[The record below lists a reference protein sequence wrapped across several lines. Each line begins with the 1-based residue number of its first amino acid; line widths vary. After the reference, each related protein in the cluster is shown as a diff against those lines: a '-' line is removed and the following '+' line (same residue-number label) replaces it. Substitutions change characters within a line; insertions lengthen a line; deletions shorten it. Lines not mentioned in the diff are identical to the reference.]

1 MILIKVLTK
10 TKYLSF
16 HFAFECAQRGFV
28 CTTPARHPSTNP
40 AAQRDNIIIKQP
52 KNSICIWHL
61 NMQNAK
67 LRKGST
73 AIYYEQQRSFQS
85 CNNKHAHLHVYWCV
99 CVCVINPQIHLYSV
113 RRTMRRMINKTAIST
128 LGLVSGCR
136 IGFHSFS
143 LIASSALRICCI
155 FNSL

>member
-1 MILIKVLTK
+1 M
-10 TKYLSF
+10 
-16 HFAFECAQRGFV
+16 CATRFCLHNPPDTRARSQRHSR
-28 CTTPARHPSTNP
+28 TTG
-40 AAQRDNIIIKQP
+40 NIIIKQP

-85 CNNKHAHLHVYWCV
+85 CNNKHV
-99 CVCVINPQIHLYSV
+99 CVRVCDKPANTSV

-143 LIASSALRICCI
+143 LIASSAQRICCI